1 MRFSRTWILL
11 ILVSLF
17 QACGSA
23 TAPAIAVNT
32 GVYRTGEVVWR
43 ELVTPNPR
51 QAAEFYTKLFGWQID
66 QKSDAGG
73 GYWLISQ
80 QGTPIG
86 GIVQM
91 PASVRNATGEWICSI
106 SVTDVDGV
114 VAKATTG
121 GATTLL
127 APTNFDGR
135 GRSALVRDPQ
145 GAPVALLRT
154 KDGDPVGTAAAD
166 NGWLW
171 TELWSQNMAGSVQFY
186 EQVFGAVTERKRDGQ
201 RDYIL
206 LKNST
211 GKEMAGIV
219 ASPVANVRSHWV
231 SYVKVAD
238 PASVVSRAKELGAKV
253 LLEPRADVRN
263 GSLGVF
269 LDPTG
274 APVAV
279 QRYPIK

>member
-1 MRFSRTWILL
+1 
-11 ILVSLF
+11 
-17 QACGSA
+17 
-23 TAPAIAVNT
+23 
-32 GVYRTGEVVWR
+32 
-43 ELVTPNPR
+43 
-51 QAAEFYTKLFGWQID
+51 LFGWQID

-73 GYWLISQ
+73 GYWMISH

-86 GIVQM
+86 GIIQM
-91 PASVRNATGEWICSI
+91 PASVRNATGEWICSV

-114 VAKATTG
+114 AGKATAN
-121 GATTLL
+121 GASILL

-135 GRSALVRDPQ
+135 GRSALIRDPQ

-154 KDGDPVGTAAAD
+154 EKGDPVRVAASD

-171 TELWSQNMAGSVQFY
+171 AELWSQNMAGSVQFY

-206 LKNST
+206 LKNSS

-231 SYVKVAD
+231 NYVKVAD
-238 PASVVSRAKELGAKV
+238 PVSVVRRAQELGARV